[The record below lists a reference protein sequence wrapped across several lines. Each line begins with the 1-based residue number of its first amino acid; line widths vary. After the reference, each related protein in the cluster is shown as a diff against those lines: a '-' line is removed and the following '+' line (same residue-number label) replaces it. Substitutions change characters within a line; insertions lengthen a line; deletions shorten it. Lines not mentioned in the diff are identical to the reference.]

1 VASETSI
8 CNQALSWLGASLI
21 LSIDDGTTNADLC
34 KVNYDEL
41 RDAVLNEA
49 LWSFATKRY
58 KWIPTI
64 DVPAFGYGKSFL
76 IPSEVITIIE
86 VRDDSV
92 FANGTSNLDW
102 RREGNRVVANVDAVY
117 AKCIYRVTDTSQF
130 SPLFIQALATRLA
143 AELAPAI
150 TESNTKTQLMWAM
163 YDQKITLAM
172 SMDGMQ
178 GRNDRTRNR
187 QLTTLVR

>member
-1 VASETSI
+1 MASETSI

-41 RDAVLNEA
+41 RDTVLNEA
-49 LWSFATKRY
+49 FWTFATKRY
-58 KWIPTI
+58 KWTPTTDI
-64 DVPAFGYGKSFL
+64 PAFGYSKSFL

-102 RREGNRVVANVDAVY
+102 RREADRVVANVDVIF
-117 AKCIYRVTDTSQF
+117 AKCIYQVTDVSKF
-130 SPLFIQALATRLA
+130 SPLFVQALATRLA
-143 AELAPAI
+143 AELAPRI
-150 TESNTKTQLMWAM
+150 TESNTKTNLMWQM
-163 YDQKITLAM
+163 YDQKIEIAM
-172 SMDGMQ
+172 ATDGMQ
-178 GRNDRTRNR
+178 GRSDITRNR
-187 QLTTLVR
+187 QLTTLRR